1 MTNNDVLRR
10 IRYAFDFN
18 DDKMMALFALAGPA
32 VTREEVSAWMK
43 KDDDPALRPM
53 SDRLLAI
60 FLNGLII
67 DRRGKREGDQPEPED
82 RLNNNIIL
90 RKLKI
95 ALNLQEAEMLEIM
108 ALAGREMSKPE
119 LSAFFRRPGHKH
131 HRDCMDQVLR
141 NFLQGVQQKYR
152 EGGKRMAGKPSRS
165 SDNAKAAAKRRQ
177 PDRPKPSG
185 PVLVWRRGKD

>member
-10 IRYAFDFN
+10 IRYAFDFS
-18 DDKMMALFALAGPA
+18 DDKMIGLFALAEQM
-32 VTREEVSAWMK
+32 VTREEISAWMK

-53 SDRLLAI
+53 SDRQLAL

-67 DRRGKREGDQPEPED
+67 DRRGRQEGALPEPEV

-95 ALNLQEAEMLEIM
+95 ALNLQESDMLEIV
-108 ALAGREMSKPE
+108 ALAGRDMSKPE

-141 NFLQGVQQKYR
+141 NFLQGVQMR
-152 EGGKRMAGKPSRS
+152 FRAGQQGSKASGNRS
-165 SDNAKAAAKRRQ
+165 ADKAPAAKRRQ
-177 PDRPKPSG
+177 PAKATPSG
-185 PVLVWRRGKD
+185 PVFTWKRDKD